1 VFCWIGLNIMTTTEL
16 SSDTILANW
25 TPRRIILGTLV
36 VLMVV
41 VSFLL
46 LYRFRQVAVIGFS
59 GIVISIAIAP
69 SVDWLNRH
77 GLPRA
82 LSVILIYLVLLTVI
96 VVAVILLVP
105 PIVEQFTATVPKIE
119 SYYQDLKTALVNS
132 PLMALHQIASQL
144 PSQLNLAPSALTPAT
159 AAAPSAVGSLD
170 AVGQVLNTAS
180 SIVSVLFTLL
190 AIFLIG
196 FYWTLEGE
204 GVIRMLFLRLPNDRR
219 ESAREI
225 LSEIEKRVGGYVR
238 GQGIMALTIGVAD
251 FVIFMII
258 GLPAAL
264 AVAVLAGLFEV
275 IPVLGPTL
283 GAIPAVLV
291 AFSYDPSKVIWVVA
305 AGALVQF
312 LENNLLAPRVMH
324 KTVGINPIVTLLA
337 IVAFGAL
344 FGFAGLLLA
353 IPIAAIIQILVDR
366 SLLRPQPSGL
376 EAPLGRD
383 RLSKLRF
390 DVQEYVV
397 DVRKLAQQKSTGTA
411 ESEVDPV
418 EDTLEGI
425 AMELD
430 QVLST
435 AALPDGES

>member
-1 VFCWIGLNIMTTTEL
+1 MLIIG
-16 SSDTILANW
+16 S
-25 TPRRIILGTLV
+25 
-36 VLMVV
+36 
-41 VSFLL
+41 
-46 LYRFRQVAVIGFS
+46 
-59 GIVISIAIAP
+59 IV
-69 SVDWLNRH
+69 
-77 GLPRA
+77 
-82 LSVILIYLVLLTVI
+82 
-96 VVAVILLVP
+96 LLVP
-105 PIVEQFTATVPKIE
+105 PIVEQLTATIPKIE
-119 SYYQDLKTALVNS
+119 SYYQDLKSALLNS
-132 PLMALHQIASQL
+132 PLLALNQIASQL
-144 PSQLNLAPSALTPAT
+144 PSQLNFMPASAVSPSAD
-159 AAAPSAVGSLD
+159 GSLD
-170 AVGQVLNTAS
+170 AVGQVLNTTG
-180 SIVSVLFTLL
+180 SILSWLFTLT

-204 GVIRMLFLRLPNDRR
+204 GATRAVLLRLSNENR
-219 ESAREI
+219 ESVREI
-225 LSEIEKRVGGYVR
+225 LSEIEIRVGGYVR
-238 GQGIMALTIGVAD
+238 GQGIMALSIFIAD
-251 FVIFMII
+251 FVIFLLL

-291 AFSYDPSKVIWVVA
+291 ALSYDSSKVVWVIV
-305 AGALVQF
+305 AGALIQL

-344 FGFAGLLLA
+344 FGFAGVLLA
-353 IPIAAIIQILVDR
+353 IPMAAIIQIIVDR

-376 EAPLGRD
+376 EVPLGRD

-390 DVQEYVV
+390 DVQEFVV
-397 DVRKLAQQKSTGTA
+397 DIRKLAQNKRTGSV

-435 AALPDGES
+435 AVLPEDGS